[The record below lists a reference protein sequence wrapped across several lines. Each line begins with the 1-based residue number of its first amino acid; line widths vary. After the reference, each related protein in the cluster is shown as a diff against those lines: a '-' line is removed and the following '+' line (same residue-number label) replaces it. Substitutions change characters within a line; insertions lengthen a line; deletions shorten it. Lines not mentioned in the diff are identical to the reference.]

1 MINVFELNKKRDT
14 REVLKIKTYRQ
25 VLNYCHKRMRK
36 VSDEGATSTFY
47 TIPSYIPGL
56 PKINNIECAT
66 YLVQKL
72 RQNGLIVNFTY
83 PNLLFISWD
92 HIPTSLVN
100 PGIKDLEIEMLTNPQ
115 QDFSYL
121 VNTLNKKS
129 KILDGEYLFNSGD
142 RKLMFEDRSE
152 TSSNYS
158 AISQPRSIMDY
169 RPPSSF
175 QRKLGDY

>member
-1 MINVFELNKKRDT
+1 MLNVFELNKKRDT
-14 REVLKIKTYRQ
+14 REVLKIRTYRQ

-36 VSDEGATSTFY
+36 VSDEGSTSTFY
-47 TIPSYIPGL
+47 SIPSYIPGL

-83 PNLLFISWD
+83 PNLLYISWD

-100 PGIKDLEIEMLTNPQ
+100 PGVKELELEMLTNPQ

-121 VNTLNKKS
+121 VNTLNNKS
-129 KILDGEYLFNSGD
+129 RHLDGEYLINTGKE
-142 RKLMFEDRSE
+142 RTMMLED

-158 AISQPRSIMDY
+158 SNSNPRSIMDY